1 MYQNWPTHMIDENK
15 TVECSRVGVI
25 DVGSNS
31 VRLVV
36 FDGAIR
42 SPSYFYNEKV
52 MAGLGLDLAQTGK
65 LHPEGKERA
74 FKALRRFHEIAER
87 MDLNSLAAVAT
98 EAVRAASDGPE
109 FCQRV
114 LDEIGI
120 ELVPISGDQEANL
133 SAQGVLLGWP
143 KASGLV
149 CDIGGASM
157 ELASL
162 EVGDVKKTRS
172 SKLGPMA
179 VLGRFDDAEAQSVYL
194 TNGLQ
199 ELTEGFDLNVDTV
212 FLVGGSWRAMA
223 QIHMQRTNY
232 PLRVLHDYVVSPSAF
247 LDTLDFIENHSP
259 EVLQEKSGMNSS
271 RARLLPMAAQT
282 LRGLLALVDVQEIAF
297 SSYGLREGL
306 MYENMPESVRISDPL
321 IAAARAIE
329 LGQARFP
336 GFGDLLFNWIQPLF
350 TTLDGSVKRL
360 IHAACLLHDVH
371 WRSHPDYRSDVCFD
385 ASTLANLGGIDHGG
399 RVFLAWAL
407 LHRYKAKRVSQNYTD
422 VRDLLQEDELNLAKT
437 VGLAIRLGAMMS
449 SADPDHMGRL
459 ILTSKA
465 VNLELDAQSEEVFGE
480 VVMKRLQTV
489 AQSIGR
495 TATVSYV

>member
-1 MYQNWPTHMIDENK
+1 MIKKN
-15 TVECSRVGVI
+15 TVEESSRVGVI

-52 MAGLGLDLAQTGK
+52 MAGLGLDLAKTGK

-74 FKALRRFHEIAER
+74 LKALRRFHEIAGR
-87 MDLNSLAAVAT
+87 MDLQSLAAVAT

-179 VLGRFDDAEAQSVYL
+179 ILGRFDDVDAQEIYL
-194 TNGLQ
+194 KTGL
-199 ELTEGFDLNVDTV
+199 EKLTRGFDLHADTL
-212 FLVGGSWRAMA
+212 FLVGGSWRALA
-223 QIHMQRTNY
+223 HIHMSRTDY
-232 PLRVLHDYVVSPSAF
+232 PLRVLHDYVVSPIAF
-247 LDTLDFIENHSP
+247 LDTLDFVENRSA
-259 EVLQEKSGMNSS
+259 EELQEQTPLNSS
-271 RARLLPMAAQT
+271 RARLLPMAAKT
-282 LRGLLALVDVQEIAF
+282 LRGLLGLVDVGEIAF

-306 MYENMPESVRISDPL
+306 MYENMPVKIRNSDPL
-321 IAAARAIE
+321 IAAARAVE
-329 LGQARFP
+329 AGQARFP
-336 GFGDLLFNWIQPLF
+336 GFGDVLFNWLSPLF

-371 WRSHPDYRSDVCFD
+371 WRSHPDYRAEVCFD
-385 ASTLANLGGIDHGG
+385 AATLANLGGIDHGG
-399 RVFLAWAL
+399 RVFLAWTL
-407 LHRYKAKRVSQNYTD
+407 LHRYKGKRVSQNYSN
-422 VRDLLQEDELNLAKT
+422 VRDLLQEDELNLART

-449 SADPDHMGRL
+449 SADPEHMGRL
-459 ILTSKA
+459 ILTPKA
-465 VNLELDAQSEEVFGE
+465 LNLELDAQSEEVFGE
-480 VVMKRLQTV
+480 VVMKRLQSV
-489 AQSIGR
+489 AQSIDR

>member
-1 MYQNWPTHMIDENK
+1 MYQNWPTRMIKKNKNVENA
-15 TVECSRVGVI
+15 RVGVI

-74 FKALRRFHEIAER
+74 LKALRRFHEIAGR
-87 MDLNSLAAVAT
+87 MDLQSLAAVAT
-98 EAVRAASDGPE
+98 EAVRVASDGPE
-109 FCQRV
+109 FCQTV

-157 ELASL
+157 ELAAL
-162 EVGDVKKTRS
+162 QVGDVKKTRS

-179 VLGRFDDAEAQSVYL
+179 ILGRFDDVEAQEIYL
-194 TNGLQ
+194 RTGLQ
-199 ELTEGFDLNVDTV
+199 ELTRGFDLHVDTL
-212 FLVGGSWRAMA
+212 FLVGGSWRALA
-223 QIHMQRTNY
+223 QIHMARTDY
-232 PLRVLHDYVVSPSAF
+232 PLRVLHDYVVSPVAF
-247 LDTLDFIENHSP
+247 LDTLDFVENRSP
-259 EVLQEKSGMNSS
+259 QEIQEQMQIGGT
-271 RARLLPMAAQT
+271 RARLLPMAAKT
-282 LRGLLALVDVQEIAF
+282 LRGLLALIDVHEVAF

-306 MYENMPESVRISDPL
+306 MYENMPMDIRTSDPL

-329 LGQARFP
+329 AGQARFP
-336 GFGDLLFNWIQPLF
+336 GFGDVLFDWLKPLF

-360 IHAACLLHDVH
+360 IHASCLLHDVH
-371 WRSHPDYRSDVCFD
+371 WRSHPDYRADVCFD
-385 ASTLANLGGIDHGG
+385 AATLANLGGIDHGG
-399 RVFLAWAL
+399 RVFVAWTL
-407 LHRYKAKRVSQNYTD
+407 LHRYKAKRVSQNYHD

-437 VGLAIRLGAMMS
+437 VGMAIRLGAMMS
-449 SADPDHMGRL
+449 SADPEHMGRL
-459 ILTSKA
+459 ILTPKA

-480 VVMKRLQTV
+480 VVMKRLQAV
-489 AQSIGR
+489 AESIGR